1 MQVSESHPWCLNRR
15 SFLQAAAGAG
25 ALTMAGLGLAGC
37 ATTSGGTQ
45 LDGALPAAQAG
56 KPVEA
61 DVDPKTGAVTPN
73 EDVIVRFSA
82 CLGCYS
88 CCGNRVHIDRSTG
101 KIFSVGGNPY
111 NPNNAYP
118 FLDHTEPL
126 EAAYRSMSYAAG
138 GQQVRG
144 ALCGRGNG
152 TWNAYSQ
159 PDRITVPLKRA
170 GKRGEGKWKPISWDQ
185 LIEELAEGGKLFA
198 DIGEDR
204 EIEGFRALHDTKTP
218 LDPDASELGPIAN
231 QLVMLGS
238 RGDGRSNVGSRF
250 SSAFGTK
257 NNIGHGATCGGS
269 ENAGFYAVEKSYRAL
284 CADFTESEYVIC
296 CGMFPGANG
305 KSMQGIAHWASAA
318 LAAGTVKIDILD
330 PALGNGVATPAMD
343 NVRWHPI
350 TTATNAAF
358 GMAMIRSIIE
368 SGTYNEEALSFPSQE
383 AALEGGYAAFS
394 NATYLIIEDERHEN
408 YRKLLRAEDVGIE
421 VPAPE
426 KDDEKQDY
434 YVVIDKTTGKPALHT
449 DCAQAAI
456 NFTGEVNGVRVR
468 TAFLK
473 LEESVKEHTVE
484 EYAEICGVP
493 ADEIERMAR
502 EFTSHGTKAAF
513 CGIFGG
519 TAQVNGSD
527 ASFIFPILNSL
538 IGSNNMQGGMVPRR
552 ESGDALGDKT
562 RYKLSTVKGKPKAS
576 GVSIARTGFAW
587 EDTSEYQRRVA
598 AGEKNPQPLLPWYP
612 VTGSADNQ
620 AICSV
625 ANAYP
630 YQAKI
635 TFTWM
640 ATPLQASSGAMRDEI
655 MDKLKDTSVVP
666 LAITCDVVMGESA
679 QLSDYFIPDTTPY
692 ESWGVRTQEGYWNGK
707 GNTVR
712 WQATEPE
719 TMVLPDGRHASYE
732 AFLVD
737 MAKKLDLPGY
747 GEDAIESTDGT
758 TYPFNDASD
767 YFLKAIANLAYSG
780 GDPVPD
786 ISEEEAHLQGLDD
799 LPESWKAAVTAEEWP
814 KVLQVISRGGRF
826 WPLEGTYD
834 NKGRTNYAASYMTC
848 FYNEDKGTARNNYTG
863 EYESGV
869 LHWQPETCADRTPLR
884 DLYPQSEW
892 PFTSTNYKPKFRSI
906 SMLANSPVMRQ
917 ICPAN
922 YVEMNTEDAATL
934 GISNGDWVN
943 AENPTGDV
951 MHAQALVRDGIA
963 KGTFAVA
970 YGYGHVAY
978 GAQDVEIDG
987 EKRPG
992 DPAIGAGIHLQTM
1005 LDPKVEGVLPISDPE
1020 AATPGR
1026 SGGVYRIIKAEK

>member
-1 MQVSESHPWCLNRR
+1 MSLSDNLWNLDRR
-15 SFLQAAAGAG
+15 SFLQAAVGAG
-25 ALTMAGLGLAGC
+25 ALAGLGLAGC
-37 ATTSGGTQ
+37 APQTKSEEIDKG
-45 LDGALPAAQAG
+45 LPPLPSG

-61 DVDPKTGAVTPN
+61 TVDPKTGAVTPN
-73 EDVIVRFSA
+73 EDVLVRYSA

-88 CCGNRVHIDRSTG
+88 CCGNRVHLDRATG

-118 FLDHTEPL
+118 YLNHTEPL
-126 EAAYRSMSYAAG
+126 ETAYRSMSYAAG
-138 GQQVRG
+138 GQLARG
-144 ALCGRGNG
+144 TLCGRGNG
-152 TWNAYSQ
+152 TWDAYSQ

-170 GKRGEGKWKPISWDQ
+170 GKRGEGKWKPIGWDQ

-204 EIEGFRALHDTKTP
+204 EIEGFRALRDTETP
-218 LDPDASELGPIAN
+218 LDPESPELGPIAN

-305 KSMQGIAHWASAA
+305 KSMQGIAQWASAA
-318 LAAGTVKIDILD
+318 LAAGTAKIDILD

-343 NVRWHPI
+343 NVQWIPI

-368 SGTYNEEALSFPSQE
+368 SGTYNETALSFPSQE

-394 NATYLIIEDERHEN
+394 NATYLVIEDEGHEN
-408 YRKLLRAEDVGIE
+408 YRKLMRAEDAGME
-421 VPAPE
+421 TPAPAS
-426 KDDEKQDY
+426 KDEKPETQ
-434 YVVIDKTTGKPALHT
+434 YVVIDKATGEPALHSA
-449 DCAQAAI
+449 CAQAAI
-456 NFTGEVNGVRVR
+456 DFEGEVNGVRVR
-468 TAFLK
+468 TAFLVLK
-473 LEESVKEHTVE
+473 ESVLGHTLD

-493 ADEIERMAR
+493 VAEIERMAK

-513 CGIFGG
+513 CGLFGG

-527 ASFIFPILNSL
+527 ASFIYPILNSL

-552 ESGDALGDKT
+552 ESGDAMGDKS
-562 RYKLSTVKGKPKAS
+562 RYKLSTVKDKPKAS

-598 AGEKNPQPLLPWYP
+598 AGEQNPQPKLPWYP

-666 LAITCDVVMGESA
+666 LAVTCDVVMGESA

-737 MAKKLDLPGY
+737 MAKKLGLPGY
-747 GEDAIESTDGT
+747 GENALESTDGKA
-758 TYPFNDASD
+758 YPFNDASD
-767 YFLKAIANLAYSG
+767 FFLKAIANLAYSDD
-780 GDPVPD
+780 DPVPD
-786 ISEEEAHLQGLDD
+786 ISDEEAHLQGLDA
-799 LPESWKAAVTAEEWP
+799 LPDSWKAAVTEEEWP
-814 KVLQVISRGGRF
+814 KVLHVISRGGRF
-826 WPLEGTYD
+826 WPIEGTYD

-848 FYNEDKGTARNNYTG
+848 FYNEDKGTARNHYTG
-863 EYESGV
+863 ELESGV

-884 DLYPQSEW
+884 DLYPKEEW

-917 ICPAN
+917 ISPEN
-922 YVEMNTEDAATL
+922 YVEMNADDAAAL
-934 GISNGDWVN
+934 GIANGDMVE
-943 AENPTGDV
+943 AENPTGDI
-951 MHAQALVRDGIA
+951 MRAPALVRGGIA

-1026 SGGVYRIIKAEK
+1026 SGGVYRIKKA

>member
-1 MQVSESHPWCLNRR
+1 M
-15 SFLQAAAGAG
+15 
-25 ALTMAGLGLAGC
+25 
-37 ATTSGGTQ
+37 
-45 LDGALPAAQAG
+45 LDGTLPDGQNSH
-56 KPVEA
+56 PVEA
-61 DVDPKTGAVTPN
+61 TVDPKTGAVTPN
-73 EDVIVRFSA
+73 DDVIVRYSA

-101 KIFSVGGNPY
+101 RIFGVGGNPY

-118 FLDHTEPL
+118 FLDRDEPL
-126 EAAYRSMSYAAG
+126 EAAYRSMSYAVG

-152 TWNAYSQ
+152 TWDAYRQ

-170 GKRGEGKWKPISWDQ
+170 GKRGEGKWKPIGWDQ
-185 LIEELAEGGKLFA
+185 LIEELVEGGKLFA

-204 EIEGFRALHDTKTP
+204 EIDGFRALHDTKTP
-218 LDPDASELGPIAN
+218 LDPSSPELGPVAN

-284 CADFTESEYVIC
+284 CADFTESEYIIC

-318 LAAGTVKIDILD
+318 LAAGTLKLEILD

-358 GMAMIRSIIE
+358 GLALIRCIIE
-368 SGTYNEEALSFPSQE
+368 GGTYNETALSFPSQE
-383 AALEGGYAAFS
+383 AALAGGYAAFS
-394 NATYLIIEDERHEN
+394 NASYLVIEDESHEH
-408 YRKLLRAEDVGIE
+408 YRQFLRAEDIAMAT
-421 VPAPE
+421 PAAE
-426 KDDEKQDY
+426 DGEGSSADEKPDY
-434 YVVIDKTTGKPALHT
+434 FVVIDRASGEPALHA

-456 NFTGEVNGVRVR
+456 DFEGVVGGVQVR
-468 TAFLK
+468 SAFLLLK
-473 LEESVKEHTVE
+473 KSALERTVD
-484 EYAEICGVP
+484 EYAQICGVP
-493 ADEIERMAR
+493 ADEINRMAR

-527 ASFIFPILNSL
+527 ASFIYPILNSL
-538 IGSNNMQGGMVPRR
+538 IGSNNMRGGMVPRR

-562 RYKLSTVKGKPKAS
+562 RYKLSSIKGKPKAS
-576 GVSIARTGFAW
+576 GVSIARTGMAW
-587 EDTSEYQRRVA
+587 EDTSEYRRRLEG
-598 AGEKNPQPLLPWYP
+598 GEQNPQPKLPWYP

-620 AICSV
+620 AICSI

-640 ATPLQASSGAMRDEI
+640 ATPLQASSGAMRDQI
-655 MDKLKDTSVVP
+655 MNMLKDTNVVP

-712 WQATEPE
+712 WQVTEPE
-719 TMVLPDGRHASYE
+719 TMLLPDGRHASYE
-732 AFLVD
+732 AFLCDV
-737 MAKKLDLPGY
+737 AKRLDLPGY
-747 GEDAIESTDGT
+747 GEDALESTDGT
-758 TYPFNDASD
+758 LYPFNDASD
-767 YFLKAIANLAYSG
+767 YFLKAIANLAYSD

-786 ISEEEAHLQGLDD
+786 LSADEARLQGLDE
-799 LPESWKAAVTAEEWP
+799 LPASWKDAVSDEEWP
-814 KVLQVISRGGRF
+814 KVLNVLSRGGRF
-826 WPLEGTYD
+826 WPLAGTYD
-834 NKGRTNYAASYMTC
+834 NQGRTNYAASYMTC
-848 FYNEDKGTARNNYTG
+848 FYNESKGTARNHYTG
-863 EYESGV
+863 AYESGV

-884 DLYPQSEW
+884 ELYSKEEW
-892 PFTSTNYKPKFRSI
+892 PFASTNYKPKFRSI
-906 SMLANSPVMRQ
+906 SMLSNSPVMRQ
-917 ICPAN
+917 IGPSN
-922 YVEMNTEDAATL
+922 YVEMNSADAGKL
-934 GISNGDWVN
+934 GIANGDWVDV
-943 AENPTGDV
+943 ENPTGDS
-951 MHAQALVRDGIA
+951 MHAQALVRGGIA
-963 KGTFAVA
+963 QGTFAVA

-978 GAQDVEIDG
+978 GAQDLEIDG
-987 EKRPG
+987 EQRPG
-992 DPAIGAGIHLQTM
+992 NPAIGAGIHLQTM

-1026 SGGVYRIIKAEK
+1026 SGGVYRIKKA

>member
-1 MQVSESHPWCLNRR
+1 MQSSDRHPLCIDRR
-15 SFLQAAAGAG
+15 DFLQATAGVG
-25 ALTMAGLGLAGC
+25 ALSFAGLGLAGC
-37 ATTSGGTQ
+37 ATGSGNNVVGT
-45 LDGALPAAQAG
+45 LPAAQTD

-61 DVDPKTGAVTPN
+61 NVDPKTGDLVPN
-73 EDVIVRFSA
+73 EEVIVRYSA

-88 CCGNRVHIDRSTG
+88 CCGNRVHIDRATG

-126 EAAYRSMSYAAG
+126 ETAYRAMSYANG
-138 GQQVRG
+138 GQRVRG
-144 ALCGRGNG
+144 ALCGRGNA
-152 TWNAYSQ
+152 TWDAYSQ

-170 GKRGEGKWKPISWDQ
+170 GKRGEGKWKPIDWDQ

-218 LDPDASELGPIAN
+218 LDPDSPELGPIAN

-318 LAAGTVKIDILD
+318 LAAGTLKLEIID
-330 PALGNGVATPAMD
+330 PALGNGVATPSMD

-358 GMAMIRSIIE
+358 GMALIRCIIE
-368 SGTYNEEALSFPSQE
+368 DGTYNETALFFPSQE
-383 AALEGGYAAFS
+383 AALAGGYAAFS
-394 NATYLIIEDERHEN
+394 NASYLVIEDEDHER
-408 YRKLLRAEDVGIE
+408 YRKFLRAEDLRLE
-421 VPAPE
+421 TPAPTSN
-426 KDDEKQDY
+426 DDKNQDY
-434 YVVIDKTTGKPALHT
+434 FVVIDKETGAPALHT
-449 DCAQAAI
+449 NCSKAAI
-456 NFTGEVNGVRVR
+456 DFEGELDGIPVRS
-468 TAFLK
+468 AFQLLK
-473 LEESVKEHTVE
+473 ESVLEHTVE
-484 EYAEICGVP
+484 DYADICGVP
-493 ADEIERMAR
+493 VDEIKRMAR

-519 TAQVNGSD
+519 TAQANGSD

-538 IGSNNMQGGMVPRR
+538 IGSNNMRGGMVPRR

-562 RYKLSTVKGKPKAS
+562 RYKLSTIKNKPKAS
-576 GVSIARTGFAW
+576 GVSIARTGMAW
-587 EDTSEYQRRVA
+587 EDTSEYQRRSKT
-598 AGEKNPQPLLPWYP
+598 EQDPQPLLPWYP

-620 AICSV
+620 AICSI

-635 TFTWM
+635 AFTWM
-640 ATPLQASSGAMRDEI
+640 ASPIQASSGAMRDQI
-655 MDKLKDTSVVP
+655 MDRLKDVNVVP
-666 LAITCDVVMGESA
+666 LAITCDVVIGESA
-679 QLSDYFIPDTTPY
+679 NLSDYFIPDTTPY

-712 WQATEPE
+712 WQTSEPE
-719 TMVLPDGRHASYE
+719 TMRLPDGRHASYE
-732 AFLVD
+732 TFLCD

-747 GEDAIESTDGT
+747 GDDALESTDGT

-767 YFLKAIANLAYSG
+767 YFLKAIANLAYSD

-786 ISEEEAHLQGLDD
+786 ISDEEARIQGLDA
-799 LPESWKAAVTAEEWP
+799 LPESWKAAVTEEEWP
-814 KVLQVISRGGRF
+814 KVLQVLSRGGRF

-834 NKGRTNYAASYMTC
+834 DQGRTNYAASYMTC
-848 FYNEDKGTARNNYTG
+848 FYNEDKGTARNHYTG

-884 DLYPQSEW
+884 DLYSAREW
-892 PFTSTNYKPKFRSI
+892 PFASTNYKPKFRSI
-906 SMLANSPVMRQ
+906 SMLSNSPIMQQ

-922 YVEMNTEDAATL
+922 YVEMNTDDASKLDIA
-934 GISNGDWVN
+934 NGDWVN
-943 AENPTGDV
+943 VENPTGDT

-992 DPAIGAGIHLQTM
+992 NPAIRAGIHLQTM
-1005 LDPKVEGVLPISDPE
+1005 LDPRVEGILPLSDPE
-1020 AATPGR
+1020 AATPSR
-1026 SGGVYRIIKAEK
+1026 SGGVYRIKKA

>member
-1 MQVSESHPWCLNRR
+1 MQSSDRHPLCIGRR
-15 SFLQAAAGAG
+15 SFLQASASAG
-25 ALTMAGLGLAGC
+25 ALALAGLGLGGC
-37 ATTSGGTQ
+37 ATGSGGN
-45 LDGALPAAQAG
+45 LDGTLPVAQSG

-61 DVDPKTGAVTPN
+61 TVDPRTGDILPN
-73 EDVIVRFSA
+73 DDVIVRYSA

-88 CCGNRVHIDRSTG
+88 CCGNRVHIDRATG

-118 FLDHTEPL
+118 FLNHTEPL
-126 EAAYRSMSYAAG
+126 ETAYRSMSYAAG
-138 GQQVRG
+138 GQGTRG
-144 ALCGRGNG
+144 ALCGRGNA

-170 GKRGEGKWKPISWDQ
+170 GKRGEGKWKPIGWDQ
-185 LIEELAEGGKLFA
+185 LIDELYEGGKLFA

-204 EIEGFRALHDTKTP
+204 EIAGFRALHDTQTP
-218 LDPDASELGPIAN
+218 LDPDSPELGPIAN

-318 LAAGTVKIDILD
+318 LAAGTLKLEILD
-330 PALGNGVATPAMD
+330 PALGNGVATPSMD

-358 GMAMIRSIIE
+358 GMAMIRCIIE
-368 SGTYNEEALSFPSQE
+368 DGTYNEAALSFPSQE
-383 AALEGGYAAFS
+383 AALAGGYAAFS
-394 NATYLIIEDERHEN
+394 NASYLVIEDEGHEQ
-408 YRKLLRAEDVGIE
+408 YRKFLRAEDVGME
-421 VPAPE
+421 TPAPE
-426 KDDEKQDY
+426 SDEDADY
-434 YVVIDKTTGKPALHT
+434 YVVIDATTGEPTLHS

-456 NFTGEVNGVRVR
+456 DFEGEVNGVRVR
-468 TAFLK
+468 SAFL
-473 LEESVKEHTVE
+473 LLRESVFERTVE
-484 EYAEICGVP
+484 EYASLCGVP
-493 ADEIERMAR
+493 AKEIKRMAR

-519 TAQVNGSD
+519 TAQANGSD

-538 IGSNNMQGGMVPRR
+538 IGSNNMRGGMVPRR

-562 RYKLSTVKGKPKAS
+562 RYKLSTIKDKPKTS
-576 GVSIARTGFAW
+576 GVSIARTGLAW
-587 EDTSEYQRRVA
+587 EETSEYKRRSKT
-598 AGEKNPQPLLPWYP
+598 EQNPQPKLPWYP

-620 AICSV
+620 AICSI

-640 ATPLQASSGAMRDEI
+640 ASPLQASSGAMRDQI
-655 MDKLKDTSVVP
+655 MDALKDVDVVP

-679 QLSDYFIPDTTPY
+679 NLSDYFIPDTTPY

-712 WQATEPE
+712 WQTTEPE
-719 TMVLPDGRHASYE
+719 TMLLPDGRHASYE
-732 AFLVD
+732 TFLCD
-737 MAKKLDLPGY
+737 MAKKLGLPGY
-747 GEDAIESTDGT
+747 GDQAFESADGA

-786 ISEEEAHLQGLDD
+786 ISDEEARLQGLDT
-799 LPESWKAAVTAEEWP
+799 LPESWKAAVTDEEWP
-814 KVLQVISRGGRF
+814 KVLQVLSRGGRF

-834 NKGRTNYAASYMTC
+834 DQGRTTYAASYMTC
-848 FYNEDKGTARNNYTG
+848 FYNESKGTARNLYTN

-884 DLYPQSEW
+884 ELYPAQEW
-892 PFTSTNYKPKFRSI
+892 PFASTNYKPKFRSI
-906 SMLANSPVMRQ
+906 SMLSNSPVMQQ

-922 YVEMNTEDAATL
+922 YIEMNTDDATKL
-934 GISNGDWVN
+934 GIANGDWVDV
-943 AENPTGDV
+943 ENPTGDV

-963 KGTFAVA
+963 KNTFAVA

-987 EKRPG
+987 VLRPG
-992 DPAIGAGIHLQTM
+992 NPAIGAGVHLQTM
-1005 LDPKVEGVLPISDPE
+1005 LDPKVEGILPLSDPE
-1020 AATPGR
+1020 AATPSR
-1026 SGGVYRIIKAEK
+1026 SGGVYRIKKA